1 MDANQ
6 VTILLTAVSAL
17 GALGAAL
24 ASWWSAKE
32 TRRAAEGQLL
42 SSLYDDYGNPEMLQS
57 LRILR
62 SWKAST
68 GSEFEIAWKKRLDG
82 GDQEAHEVDR
92 ARRQVKFYF
101 LRALRLYE
109 SGYVSK
115 RFLQEVC
122 AVDGINIL
130 YDIVEPL
137 EFALNP
143 AFDKSKFD
151 TLQKLCGRAGT
162 GRLIPPVPPGPKA
175 KMKSNG

>member
-1 MDANQ
+1 
-6 VTILLTAVSAL
+6 
-17 GALGAAL
+17 
-24 ASWWSAKE
+24 
-32 TRRAAEGQLL
+32 
-42 SSLYDDYGNPEMLQS
+42 MLHS

-62 SWKAST
+62 NWKASA

-82 GDQEAHEVDR
+82 GDQEAYEVDR

-109 SGYVSK
+109 SGYVSE
-115 RFLQEVC
+115 RFLQEIC

-151 TLQKLCGRAGT
+151 SLYKLCGRAGT
-162 GRLIPPVPPGPKA
+162 KRLIPPVPPDPKV
-175 KMKSNG
+175 KIKSNG